1 MKTTSY
7 TLNEIVPI
15 GNLQETG
22 GVGREAALHQIL
34 VSVVKYLCS
43 VLALICERL
52 RRSCWSVSAGVG
64 VV

>member
-1 MKTTSY
+1 VRLMAVTTWLSVVFEV
-7 TLNEIVPI
+7 L
-15 GNLQETG
+15 
-22 GVGREAALHQIL
+22 
-34 VSVVKYLCS
+34 SVVKYLCS